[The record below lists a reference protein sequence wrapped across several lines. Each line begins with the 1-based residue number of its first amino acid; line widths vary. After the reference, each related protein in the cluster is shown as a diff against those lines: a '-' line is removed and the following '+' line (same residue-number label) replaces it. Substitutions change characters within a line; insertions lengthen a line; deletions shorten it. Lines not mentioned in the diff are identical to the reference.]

1 MGQYNWWEVFWIVSG
16 WIFTAI
22 GKTTYEIVD
31 SQFDGMD
38 EAVVVIIEVK
48 GIDDS
53 AVIMQTEEDMQKL
66 MEDKYLPQ
74 EELIVKNLE
83 V

>member
-1 MGQYNWWEVFWIVSG
+1 
-16 WIFTAI
+16 
-22 GKTTYEIVD
+22 
-31 SQFDGMD
+31 MD